1 LHKLKLEKL
10 PKTCYITS
18 LLESPDFIKAVKDNC
33 NLSNIY
39 TEDEAKFIEA
49 FKSLS
54 IHDETE
60 FVGSILSQLDLVTSH
75 NDIWSGNI
83 LVTKDL
89 SDVLLIDYEMVAY
102 NFQGFDIGRLVLET
116 MFYRPDSKLNFDYV
130 EENYPSEGD
139 ITDFLRYYQV
149 SYKGNLTKEEE
160 IKIIQDDELL
170 QDFEN
175 KLFALKSDYNDAIA
189 KLQKQVIIG
198 LMVTGYRIALIC
210 MMIGKNPAYGMDFIK
225 AAKDG
230 YNVYFKYKK
239 QLLDST
245 AKPEII

>member
-54 IHDETE
+54 IHDESE
-60 FVGSILSQLDLVTSH
+60 FVKSTTSSFDLVPSH

-83 LVTKDL
+83 LVAKDL
-89 SDVLLIDYEMVAY
+89 SDVLFVDYEIMAY
-102 NFQGFDIGRLVLET
+102 NFQGYDIGKLILET
-116 MFYRPDSKLNFDYV
+116 MYKRPDSEPSYEFV
-130 EENYPSEGD
+130 EENFPSEDD
-139 ITDFLRYYQV
+139 ITDFIRYYQV

-160 IKIIQDDELL
+160 TKIIQDDEAL
-170 QDFEN
+170 QDYEN

-198 LMVTGYRIALIC
+198 LMVSGYYCALLG
-210 MMIGKNPAYGMDFIK
+210 MMVGKNPAYQIDFIQF
-225 AAKDG
+225 AMDG
-230 YNVYFKYKK
+230 YNVYIKFKK

-245 AKPEII
+245 TKPEII